1 MEISRQGKG
10 VLRVKGDL
18 HISEAGELRSTLL
31 DELGAV
37 PALALDLSEV
47 DGCDTASF
55 QLLYSLRKSAERD
68 GKELRISVPSAT
80 MHEASA
86 ILGIS
91 LDGMT
96 FIPAAGKTEVSE
108 V

>member
-1 MEISRQGKG
+1 MEIFRQGEG
-10 VLRVKGDL
+10 VVRVKGDL
-18 HISEAGELRSTLL
+18 HISDAGELRSALL
-31 DELGAV
+31 DELEAA

-68 GKELRISVPSAT
+68 GKELHVSAPSAAMRT
-80 MHEASA
+80 ASVL
-86 ILGIS
+86 LGLS
-91 LDGMT
+91 LDDMT
-96 FIPAAGKTEVSE
+96 FIPAAGVTEVSE